1 MSWEKMNLQV
11 QPEPD
16 VFDIQFALQ
25 CAPLILGLRSSLFLT
40 VTDWQLKRIG
50 NILRDRKISFYK
62 ISENRGRMAVLLF
75 YEKKMKEYFADDSVR
90 KLLSSLGYSA
100 GNLYDFMEHFAK
112 RYEEFL
118 QKGNTFPHEMGIFLG
133 YPPEDVIGYLENAGN
148 NYLCAGYWKV
158 YENAQEKRRM
168 FSQFD
173 WAQSVLVSL
182 ILQGKSLG
190 EAVELVTL

>member
-1 MSWEKMNLQV
+1 MSWEKMNLQE
-11 QPEPD
+11 QPKPD

-25 CAPLILGLRSSLFLT
+25 CAPLIMGLRISLFLT
-40 VTDWQLKRIG
+40 VTDWQLKRIE
-50 NILRDRKISFYK
+50 NILRERKISFYK
-62 ISENRGRMAVLLF
+62 ISEKNGRMAVLLF
-75 YEKKMKEYFADDSVR
+75 YEKKMKDYFADNSVR
-90 KLLSSLGYSA
+90 KLLSSLGYSD
-100 GNLYDFMEHFAK
+100 GNLYDFMACFAE

-118 QKGNTFPHEMGIFLG
+118 HNGNTFPHEMGIFLG

-158 YENAQEKRRM
+158 YGNAQEKCRM

-182 ILQGKSLG
+182 IMQGKSLG
-190 EAVELVTL
+190 EAVELATL